1 MPKLLRGLPANAREV
16 LRLPSKP
23 PGTYVDFDYGIELYK
38 TYQLHPLADQLL
50 ELRRTAT
57 ERAAAPALENKTCAV
72 STLPRPADAY
82 HNQSPTIA
90 RQPDPKGSYMLKDST
105 IVSNTKRS
113 NTEGSEKDDDSLE
126 EDDHSSVNSDNTQL
140 YAPLSDISDDEV
152 SLRQSNDNSEVGQ
165 NQPVEEKPS
174 YYSFGDFE
182 PQKSELEE
190 VKLDLQA
197 PSKVSSR
204 YGSMKDVSGLFW
216 LAASNQQ
223 DI

>member
-1 MPKLLRGLPANAREV
+1 
-16 LRLPSKP
+16 
-23 PGTYVDFDYGIELYK
+23 
-38 TYQLHPLADQLL
+38 
-50 ELRRTAT
+50 
-57 ERAAAPALENKTCAV
+57 
-72 STLPRPADAY
+72 
-82 HNQSPTIA
+82 
-90 RQPDPKGSYMLKDST
+90 MLKDST